1 MNVSALH
8 ALTARRLTS
17 LVKSS
22 LTVLPCLKTYNT
34 SPFKVLS
41 LSCDNNQPLSGS
53 TAPQHAKTGSV
64 PEVVVYNNPQDSQ
77 LRYPTRCCL
86 QEALVVCYFD
96 NLEVLS
102 PWYLVHSGAGQAEIN
117 PTGLRFL
124 SAEHHIRMKGTIRVF
139 FPLLPFYSCIQR
151 AFKCFEIPFCA
162 QISLS
167 LSKSTSP
174 IHVTSRNSTARYLLT
189 LLGYSMPIHVCP
201 GTGSPYLPTHSASIS
216 TCAESPLYSPAA
228 SCLTPN
234 PKSKILLAH

>member
-64 PEVVVYNNPQDSQ
+64 PEVVVYNNPQ
-77 LRYPTRCCL
+77 LRYPTRCCKSFRDSSSTGLCSRSQSQRGTSIIITSSSHTRRLHIISTLFARNSPARIFTGL
-86 QEALVVCYFD
+86 QEALLVCHFDDFGSFIIVVSCSFWRRPSR
-96 NLEVLS
+96 NQPNGS
-102 PWYLVHSGAGQAEIN
+102 AILVGRASYPYEGNN
-117 PTGLRFL
+117 P
-124 SAEHHIRMKGTIRVF
+124 VF
-139 FPLLPFYSCIQR
+139 FLLLPFYSCIQP
-151 AFKCFEIPFCA
+151 AFKCFEISFCA

-167 LSKSTSP
+167 LSKHS
-174 IHVTSRNSTARYLLT
+174 IYLADPRDL
-189 LLGYSMPIHVCP
+189 S
-201 GTGSPYLPTHSASIS
+201 
-216 TCAESPLYSPAA
+216 
-228 SCLTPN
+228 
-234 PKSKILLAH
+234 